1 VARSAGPAGRVTSF
15 FAERTPELARLGAT
29 QVLNPGDTYIQNG
42 TRHRWSNTGD
52 VPAVLAI
59 AIVGAGHT
67 EVG

>member
-15 FAERTPELARLGAT
+15 FAERTPELDRGAT